1 MAERSGS
8 GAAVQRVLV
17 VEDEPLVRDLVALNL
32 THAGY
37 DVVTAANYADGL
49 AAAVSGRLD
58 IAIVD
63 GMLPGG
69 DGMELVRKVREAGLR
84 YPMLMLTAR
93 GETTAK
99 VRALDVGADDYVTKP
114 FDVPELLAR
123 VRALLRRASG
133 SSPSSSTTKHFAF
146 ARYWIRFDSGQA
158 MTNEG
163 EVTLSDKELRLMEQL
178 VAHENRV
185 LSRAD
190 LLEEVWGMDAF
201 PTDRT
206 IDNFVLRLRRL
217 FEPDPEAPVHL
228 ITVRGRGYLFRQAPS
243 SADAPAP
250 DSDDD
255 DDDDS
260 DQGGAP

>member
-1 MAERSGS
+1 MAEHK
-8 GAAVQRVLV
+8 RVLV

-37 DVVTAANYADGL
+37 DVVTAANFTDGF
-49 AAAVSGRLD
+49 AQVTKEQLD
-58 IAIVD
+58 LAIVD
-63 GMLPGG
+63 VMLPGG
-69 DGMELVRKVREAGLR
+69 DGMELVRKAREAGVR
-84 YPMLMLTAR
+84 CPMLMLTAR
-93 GETTAK
+93 GESMAK

-133 SSPSSSTTKHFAF
+133 ATTPAATTSRAQQLTFAK
-146 ARYWIRFDSGQA
+146 YWIRFDSGQA
-158 MTNEG
+158 MSNEG

-206 IDNFVLRLRRL
+206 IDNFILRLRKL
-217 FEPDPEAPVHL
+217 FEPDPENPVHL
-228 ITVRGRGYLFRQAPS
+228 VTVRGRGYMFRS
-243 SADAPAP
+243 KP
-250 DSDDD
+250 D
-255 DDDDS
+255 
-260 DQGGAP
+260 GAEP